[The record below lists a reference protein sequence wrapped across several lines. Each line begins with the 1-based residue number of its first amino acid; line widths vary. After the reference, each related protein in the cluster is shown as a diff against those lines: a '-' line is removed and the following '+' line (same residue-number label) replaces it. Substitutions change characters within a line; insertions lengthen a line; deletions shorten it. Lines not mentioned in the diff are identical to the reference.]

1 MIDSSGNLKS
11 NKYIHLKH
19 MSNAFRTLLN
29 LKRTPS
35 MLEMSFIEK
44 ISFPIQKTEGWIET
58 LVFLMCSM

>member
-29 LKRTPS
+29 LKQTPS
-35 MLEMSFIEK
+35 MYRKMSFIEK
-44 ISFPIQKTEGWIET
+44 IFFPTQKTEDWIET
-58 LVFLMCSM
+58 LVF